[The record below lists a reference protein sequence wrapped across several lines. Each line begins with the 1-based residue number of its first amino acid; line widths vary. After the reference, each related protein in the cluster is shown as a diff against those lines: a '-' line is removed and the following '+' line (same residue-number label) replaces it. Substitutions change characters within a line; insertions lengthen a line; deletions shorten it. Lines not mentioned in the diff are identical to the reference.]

1 MKQIVAY
8 VQFAF
13 VGILL
18 LAGCISLTTTL
29 LPATSLPE
37 QKTPLL
43 VSPSTVILPSATLLP
58 LPSQSAPPDAYLS
71 ETSGEVA
78 SRSSEQ
84 ADFQPAVPPEM
95 LWVGAQVRTGEYGRA
110 RLDLTSG
117 TILRLPPRTL
127 FKLQENRISETGLLT
142 RIRLALGEIFVLL
155 TGAGSVEVETDFGS
169 AAVRGSYMLVSLP
182 PEGGLVVQ
190 CLEGFCVVNTP
201 AGELDLTGGFGVRFL
216 PGLNDGT
223 PQALQVFRLT
233 DADFQRWNEEAPEIE
248 SAWPVIRATLTALP
262 VLPNATLEIPGALP
276 TIALPLPVTFVP
288 AVPGLLPGDDDDDDD
303 NHSSDATPTP

>member
-1 MKQIVAY
+1 MIMKQIVAR
-8 VQFAF
+8 VPFAF

-18 LAGCISLTTTL
+18 LAGCISLTTTP

-37 QKTPLL
+37 QKTPLM
-43 VSPSTVILPSATLLP
+43 VSPSAVILPSATLLP
-58 LPSQSAPPDAYLS
+58 SPSQTALPDAYLS

-95 LWVGAQVRTGEYGRA
+95 LWIGAQVRTGEDGRA

-127 FKLQENRISETGLLT
+127 FNLQENRLSETGLFT

-155 TGAGSVEVETDFGS
+155 TGGSSVEVETDFGS

-190 CLEGFCVVNTP
+190 CLEGFCRVVTP
-201 AGELDLTGGFGVRFL
+201 FETLELTGGQGARL
-216 PGLNDGT
+216 PASSGQGS
-223 PQALQVFRLT
+223 PPALEIFRLT
-233 DADFQRWNEEAPEIE
+233 ESDLRRWQAENPEVGRV
-248 SAWPVIRATLTALP
+248 WPQINATLTALP
-262 VLPNATLEIPGALP
+262 PLPAKTP
-276 TIALPLPVTFVP
+276 PLPVILPTLPNIVP
-288 AVPGLLPGDDDDDDD
+288 TAPGGLPISPPHRASG
-303 NHSSDATPTP
+303 TPWIPPRP

>member
-1 MKQIVAY
+1 MKQIVAR
-8 VQFAF
+8 VPFAF

-18 LAGCISLTTTL
+18 LAGCISLTTTP

-37 QKTPLL
+37 QKTPLM
-43 VSPSTVILPSATLLP
+43 VSPSAVILPSATLLP
-58 LPSQSAPPDAYLS
+58 SPSQTALPDAYLS

-95 LWVGAQVRTGEYGRA
+95 LWVGAQVRTGEDGRA

-127 FKLQENRISETGLLT
+127 FKLQENRLSETGLFT

-155 TGAGSVEVETDFGS
+155 TGGGSVEVETDFGS

-201 AGELDLTGGFGVRFL
+201 AGELDLTGGFGVRVL
-216 PGLNDGT
+216 PVPEDGT
-223 PQALQVFRLT
+223 PYPLQLFPLT
-233 DADFQRWNEEAPEIE
+233 QSDFQRWNQEAPEIE

-262 VLPNATLEIPGALP
+262 VLPKSTLEIPGALP
-276 TIALPLPVTFVP
+276 TISPPLPVTFVP
-288 AVPGLLPGDDDDDDD
+288 SAPGLLPDDDDDDD
-303 NHSSDATPTP
+303 DSNHATPTP